1 MIRRWIKKINGR
13 TVAFVALVALVLLF
27 FFTALGN
34 LESGH
39 KREGKEQL
47 EAAIRRSAVA
57 CYAAEGIYPPNLDYL
72 KEHYGIQVDEEK
84 YTVMYEIFAENLMP
98 EITVLEKDYEGTN

>member
-1 MIRRWIKKINGR
+1 MIRRFLKKMNGKAVLF
-13 TVAFVALVALVLLF
+13 TVLAVCIVAFFLVALQ
-27 FFTALGN
+27 N

-57 CYAAEGIYPPNLDYL
+57 CYAAEGIYPPDIEYL
-72 KEHYGIQVDEEK
+72 VEHYGIQIDSEK
-84 YTVMYEIFAENLMP
+84 YVVMYEVFAENLMP
-98 EITVLEKDYEGTN
+98 DITVLEKAYEGKK